1 MCCGSK
7 RTELKNSLSTAV
19 ATSNRPRAGAQ
30 PRTDSVRTATA
41 PRAYAPPVIA
51 AAQPPVP
58 SFGLAQ
64 AGSYI
69 AISYLEKAPVRVR
82 GLSTGRVYEFSAA
95 NPMCEVDKR
104 DASAL
109 LNTRFF
115 RRA

>member
-41 PRAYAPPVIA
+41 PRAYAPLVIA

-58 SFGLAQ
+58 PFGSTQ
-64 AGSYI
+64 AGSDI

-82 GLSTGRVYEFSAA
+82 GLSTGRVYEFSAS
-95 NPMCEVDKR
+95 NPICEVDMR